1 MPIQYDPA
9 IIQRFANRLYAKA
22 RTVIFLYTFIIGIA
36 GLFLGG
42 VVSEV
47 LRDKANKDAERP
59 FYPFAIGGFFFG
71 WIGFL
76 IGSERGFSLRL
87 QAQTALCQ
95 KQIELNTRSP
105 QAPSSAGPHSA
116 MEEDPMPKRRS

>member
-9 IIQRFANRLYAKA
+9 IIQRFANRLYARA
-22 RTVIFLYTFIIGIA
+22 RTIVFLYTFIIGIF

-42 VVSEV
+42 IASEV
-47 LRDKANKDAERP
+47 LKDRDSKTAERP
-59 FYPFAIGGFFFG
+59 FYPFAIGGFLFG

-76 IGSERGFSLRL
+76 IGSERGFVLRL

-95 KQIELNTRSP
+95 KQIEENTRPP
-105 QAPSSAGPHSA
+105 QGHLSA
-116 MEEDPMPKRRS
+116 MPADPVPKRRS